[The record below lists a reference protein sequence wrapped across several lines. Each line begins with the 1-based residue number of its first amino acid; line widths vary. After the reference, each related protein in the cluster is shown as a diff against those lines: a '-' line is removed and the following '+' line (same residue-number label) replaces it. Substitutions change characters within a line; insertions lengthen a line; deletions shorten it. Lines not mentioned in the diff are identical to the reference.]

1 MLLGYFTSLV
11 YLGVCKLMDLW
22 IYIYICIYGSGD
34 KFYLRKLQS
43 EFSLI
48 IFQKEGKFNIF
59 IINEKLLFCFAR
71 QTHSQTFQTCVLQ
84 YGMKRSSLKANFIR
98 RTNLVHSSLDSLQK
112 TVLLIVSRRSY
123 LEFIFVYIRILTECN
138 VHVHEREKNYNFVPV
153 LFPSLPLSSLPSL
166 SFFPRKYRFYSSWLI
181 CKWNGINGCL
191 SLRRRRRVGRRE
203 RAECPGGNRA
213 G

>member
-1 MLLGYFTSLV
+1 
-11 YLGVCKLMDLW
+11 MDLW
-22 IYIYICIYGSGD
+22 IYIYICIYDSGD

-59 IINEKLLFCFAR
+59 IINEKLRELFCFAR
-71 QTHSQTFQTCVLQ
+71 QIHSQTFQTCVLQ

-166 SFFPRKYRFYSSWLI
+166 SFFLANTDFILRGWYANETELMVA
-181 CKWNGINGCL
+181 CL
-191 SLRRRRRVGRRE
+191 SAGDEEWDDGNEQNVLEVTEQDNEGTGIKRE
-203 RAECPGGNRA
+203 CC
-213 G
+213 